1 MEEIPPDMIIN
12 WNQTAI
18 KYVPVS
24 NWTQEQQG
32 SKRVEIAGIDDKQ
45 ISATV
50 LVEGCSQH

>member
-1 MEEIPPDMIIN
+1 MIIN
-12 WNQTAI
+12 RNQTAI

-45 ISATV
+45 QISTTV
-50 LVEGCSQH
+50 QVEGCSQH